1 MKTIADATILIH
13 LAKAGKI
20 DLLSKIFDTIIIEN
34 EVYREILERGEAHSE
49 VPIIKKLIEEGYILV
64 REVSNIID
72 MPHLDE
78 GEKRSI
84 SLCKEMNI
92 SSLLIDEEEGFNIA
106 LMLHLSPIRTTS
118 LLIILL
124 DRGLISLKEYESS
137 LRSISESGYFLDAVT
152 YERLITLGKNIAKK

>member
-20 DLLSKIFDTIIIEN
+20 DLLRKIFDKVIIEK
-34 EVYREILERGEAHSE
+34 EVYREIVEQGETHSE
-49 VPIIKKLIEEGYILV
+49 VPIIKKLIEEGYMDI
-64 REVSNIID
+64 RKVSNIID

-84 SLCKEMNI
+84 SLCKELNI
-92 SSLLIDEEEGFNIA
+92 NYLLIDEKEGFNIA
-106 LMLHLSPIRTTS
+106 RMLHLSPIRTTS

-124 DRGLISLKEYESS
+124 DKRRISLKEYESS

-152 YERLITLGKNIAKK
+152 YERLITLGRNIAKK